1 MADLGHRYLVL
12 ISETGRALGVV
23 TFRGI
28 TGYVGI
34 VCAA

>member
-23 TFRGI
+23 TFREI
-28 TGYVGI
+28 TEYFEI
-34 VCAA
+34 VCG